1 MLSENTFAGHWETL
15 VDCMEN
21 IGIWRQPLISMVLH
35 ASLMPFFLE
44 SYIMDGYF
52 LGEENGIVNTGL
64 VYDGTFFLGLPDAY
78 VGILF

>member
-1 MLSENTFAGHWETL
+1 
-15 VDCMEN
+15 
-21 IGIWRQPLISMVLH
+21 MVLH

-52 LGEENGIVNTGL
+52 LGEENGIFNTGL
-64 VYDGTFFLGLPDAY
+64 VYVGTFFLGLPDAY

>member
-1 MLSENTFAGHWETL
+1 
-15 VDCMEN
+15 
-21 IGIWRQPLISMVLH
+21 MVLH

-78 VGILF
+78 VSILF